1 MVHPMAEQLLGPS
14 FRLTQ
19 VLTDTTAADTQVL
32 KDQTYYSY
40 SNGALVLR
48 SGTMTNRGA
57 WNSTINA
64 GASVTI
70 PAGYHSGSGKVT
82 ANHVTNFIYA
92 TQACNSG
99 DKHLGLNS
107 EYVGS
112 YDGRSFTLSKACN
125 IYINVIIEEQGEN
138 YNTCVYFKNTL
149 RLQSQ
154 GHDKNKSVVIQESA
168 NAGDRFY
175 ITFNSAYT
183 QRVFVLATCYT

>member
-19 VLTDTTAADTQVL
+19 VLTDTTVADTQVL

-48 SGTMTNRGA
+48 SGIMTNCGT

-64 GASVTI
+64 GSSVTV
-70 PAGYHSGSGKVT
+70 PAGYHNGSGKVT

-92 TQACNSG
+92 TQASNGG
-99 DKHLGLNS
+99 DIHLGQNS

-112 YDGRSFTLSKACN
+112 YDGKSFTLKKACN
-125 IYINVIIEEQGEN
+125 IYINVIIKEEGEN
-138 YNTCVYFKNTL
+138 YNTQVYFKGTL

-154 GHDKNKSVVIQESA
+154 GHDKNKSVVIQEAA